1 MSYVRS
7 VYGLGDAVSDYQA
20 CVAAKAGFDGAV
32 KALAAWSAQQAAN
45 QAYYSQQIALITK
58 KYGVSYPAG
67 APRCITKA
75 QKDDAAIRCYRSQN
89 VIKGLG
95 LTAAEAAAAA
105 AQAAYASSPLNLG
118 NYPACFV
125 AELPVCYAVTAKPI
139 VPANPG
145 TCVAPPP
152 PTPEAAATAAATAA
166 ANAART
172 TATVT
177 PVVATPT
184 VQTSSA
190 PTPAAALFPDPEE
203 EPEPAPAAQAAMT
216 GGSSRG
222 GLLAIAA
229 VVAIG
234 GAWLLMRKKKQP
246 AA

>member
-32 KALAAWSAQQAAN
+32 KALAAWSAEQSAN
-45 QAYYSQQIALITK
+45 QAYYSQQIAALTK
-58 KYGVSYPAG
+58 KYNVSYPSG

-105 AQAAYASSPLNLG
+105 AQAAYLSSPLNLL

-125 AELPVCYAVTAKPI
+125 AELPVCYATTPKPI

-145 TCVAPPP
+145 TCVPPP
-152 PTPEAAATAAATAA
+152 PPDVAAQAAATKA
-166 ANAART
+166 ANDARASAP
-172 TATVT
+172 TA
-177 PVVATPT
+177 PVVVAPT

-203 EPEPAPAAQAAMT
+203 EPEPVQAAMT

-246 AA
+246 AT

>member
-20 CVAAKAGFDGAV
+20 CLAAKAGFDGAV
-32 KALAAWSAQQAAN
+32 KALAAWSAEQAAN
-45 QAYYSQQIALITK
+45 QAYYSQQIATLTK
-58 KYGVSYPAG
+58 KYNVSYPSG

-105 AQAAYASSPLNLG
+105 AQAAYLSSPLNLG

-125 AELPVCYAVTAKPI
+125 AELPVCYATTPKPI
-139 VPANPG
+139 VPADPG

-152 PTPEAAATAAATAA
+152 PDVAAQAAATAA

-172 TATVT
+172 AATT
-177 PVVATPT
+177 SAPVVATPT

-203 EPEPAPAAQAAMT
+203 EPTQAAMT

>member
-45 QAYYSQQIALITK
+45 QAYYSQQIATLTK
-58 KYGVSYPAG
+58 KYNVSYPSG

-105 AQAAYASSPLNLG
+105 AQAAYLSSPLNLL

-125 AELPVCYAVTAKPI
+125 AELPVCYATTPKPI

-145 TCVAPPP
+145 TCVPPP
-152 PTPEAAATAAATAA
+152 PPDVAAQAAATKA
-166 ANAART
+166 ANDARASAP
-172 TATVT
+172 TA
-177 PVVATPT
+177 PVVVTPT

-203 EPEPAPAAQAAMT
+203 EPEPVQAAMT

-246 AA
+246 AT

>member
-45 QAYYSQQIALITK
+45 QAYYSQQIATLTK
-58 KYGVSYPAG
+58 KYNVSYPSG

-105 AQAAYASSPLNLG
+105 AQAAYLSSPLNLL

-125 AELPVCYAVTAKPI
+125 AELPVCYATTPKPI
-139 VPANPG
+139 VPADPG

-152 PTPEAAATAAATAA
+152 PDVAAQAAATAA

-172 TATVT
+172 AATT
-177 PVVATPT
+177 SAPVVATPT

-203 EPEPAPAAQAAMT
+203 EPEPTQAAMT

-246 AA
+246 AT